1 MESMTSTHPDPAP
14 PAEAPK
20 QQPGTAQA
28 RPRAGGRLL
37 LIGYAAAVGIA
48 AVYAL
53 TVLSP
58 AVPTPAT
65 ATVVA
70 QLVGY
75 FTAALAG
82 SACLGALV
90 MVIITAQPDD
100 RGVVDPTAF
109 RAHLVIERLSPLWLV
124 AALTMVVVQAAVD
137 SGVAAARLLVSGRLP
152 DALGASESARAW
164 VVVTVCA
171 TVLAITSRLVL
182 RWEWHLPLMIPAVVG
197 IVAVPVSG
205 DAGQGPDHDYATSSV
220 IVFALAIAVW
230 AGIKIAG
237 AAAPPESAVR
247 RRVLIVEVAAGATAL
262 VYGAL
267 LLLLRAG
274 IGGLIGSDYGI
285 LGLLAAAVL
294 LAATV
299 NSAYALRADRT
310 SSGPGGA
317 IAAMATLVALSA
329 MTIQTSPRLL
339 DGKPTIWDVL
349 LGYELPGAPTALRLS
364 TLWRFDTF
372 LGVAAVLLAG
382 LYVFGVL
389 RLRRRDVHW
398 PLGRTIAWVA
408 GCSALLLATGSGVR
422 SYGSAMFSVHM
433 VEHMTLNMFA
443 PVLLVLGAPVT
454 LALRV
459 LPASAPGQPPGP
471 REWIVRFVH
480 SRITAFLSNPI
491 TAFVL
496 FVGSLYAVYFTPFF
510 DTLVRYHWGHEFM
523 AVHFLITGYLFYW
536 GIIGVD
542 PGPRRLPYIGRLAL
556 LFAVMPFHAFFGIA
570 MMTMTSTVGGNFY
583 RSLALPWVG
592 SINEDQHL
600 GGAIAWGASEVPL
613 VVVVIALV
621 TQWARQDR
629 RDAVRSDRHSESSY
643 ADDEMV
649 AYNNML
655 RELAKNRP

>member
-1 MESMTSTHPDPAP
+1 MESMTSTTPDPAP

-28 RPRAGGRLL
+28 RPRAVGRLL

-329 MTIQTSPRLL
+329 MTIQTSPGCSMASRPSGMSSSAMSCPVRPRRCGCRPSG
-339 DGKPTIWDVL
+339 DSTPSSVL
-349 LGYELPGAPTALRLS
+349 QRCYWPAFTCSGCCACAAGMCTGRSAARSPGSPGA
-364 TLWRFDTF
+364 
-372 LGVAAVLLAG
+372 
-382 LYVFGVL
+382 
-389 RLRRRDVHW
+389 RRCCSR
-398 PLGRTIAWVA
+398 PGR
-408 GCSALLLATGSGVR
+408 
-422 SYGSAMFSVHM
+422 
-433 VEHMTLNMFA
+433 
-443 PVLLVLGAPVT
+443 
-454 LALRV
+454 
-459 LPASAPGQPPGP
+459 ASAP
-471 REWIVRFVH
+471 
-480 SRITAFLSNPI
+480 
-491 TAFVL
+491 
-496 FVGSLYAVYFTPFF
+496 
-510 DTLVRYHWGHEFM
+510 
-523 AVHFLITGYLFYW
+523 TG
-536 GIIGVD
+536 
-542 PGPRRLPYIGRLAL
+542 RRCSAC
-556 LFAVMPFHAFFGIA
+556 
-570 MMTMTSTVGGNFY
+570 TWSST
-583 RSLALPWVG
+583 
-592 SINEDQHL
+592 
-600 GGAIAWGASEVPL
+600 
-613 VVVVIALV
+613 
-621 TQWARQDR
+621 
-629 RDAVRSDRHSESSY
+629 
-643 ADDEMV
+643 
-649 AYNNML
+649 
-655 RELAKNRP
+655 